1 MKHVFL
7 ALGVVFLL
15 ATCKKDV
22 PQKQLSV
29 VVTPDVGGSVT
40 PSSGTYAMG
49 STVKVLATPAA
60 EYIFKEW
67 SGGYSGTTN
76 PANIVM
82 DADKTVS
89 CVFEKRQYPLSLTI
103 VGSGTVKEEIIKV
116 AAASTN
122 YTSGTTV
129 RLTPKPIDGYQFKGW
144 SGDNTTTT
152 TPLDLVISKA
162 TNLTCTF
169 EKMTITSIKIDNLLD
184 TLVISKKHKYVVK
197 GVYTN
202 GSTIDLSDSVKI
214 TASTSGINVLSDRN
228 LVGAQ
233 SGSSVLN
240 ITYNNLTLKDTAYV
254 SSIEEIKIIDSYLAT
269 PATGSKLIVPVVIIN
284 YYATLNGVDIDTKR
298 QPSYSSL
305 DPITID
311 DLKTSTLDN
320 LKLTKFGFEEG
331 SKYKGFGDSTAI
343 PYVGIRVVKYLN
355 IYDIKRGQTA
365 DNSITPVYEPDY
377 IDIFSKI
384 DMENLVNN
392 LGVKEV
398 WFSLRPLSS
407 EYPVVKNENLDPANF
422 INIPE
427 SKMSSPFYPY
437 DVSNSARLLNLP
449 KYKKTYVLY
458 GFNLHRSFAENIHN
472 KGHQIERQFTHIDES
487 VGGGLE
493 TDQSLFRNLFV
504 GEKTSSPYR
513 SPSGRAGNTHFP
525 PNATKDYEYSGT
537 QFVESD
543 IDNWQP
549 SGGVKKSINY
559 KTWFDR
565 SYNYPITSKLTK
577 ASIDQNDQFKWFV
590 YWYQSIPGYKNNIE
604 YKYFKDN
611 KTYKLENWWDL
622 LYNWDDVMTNNKTL
636 WVK

>member
-7 ALGVVFLL
+7 ALGVVFLF
-15 ATCKKDV
+15 ATCKKDI

-40 PSSGTYAMG
+40 PNSGSYAMG

-103 VGSGTVKEEIIKV
+103 VGSGTVKEEIIKI

-129 RLTPKPIDGYQFKGW
+129 RLTPQPTDGYQFKGW

-152 TPLDLVISKA
+152 TPLDLIISKA

-233 SGSSVLN
+233 SGKIILSIS
-240 ITYNNLTLKDTAYV
+240 YNNLLVKDTAHISEIENV
-254 SSIEEIKIIDSYLAT
+254 DLSSLPFLTTPSNSSAKI
-269 PATGSKLIVPVVIIN
+269 IVPVVVVN
-284 YYATLNGVDIDTKR
+284 YYPTLNGIDIDTKR
-298 QPSYSSL
+298 APGYGSL
-305 DPITID
+305 SPITIQS
-311 DLKTSTLDN
+311 LKNRTIDYIT
-320 LKLTKFGFEEG
+320 LTKYGLEEG
-331 SKYKGFGDSTAI
+331 SKYRGYNNSTQLSNVSFKI
-343 PYVGIRVVKYLN
+343 VKFVNVYE
-355 IYDIKRGQTA
+355 IKRGMEGVPLATA
-365 DNSITPVYEPDY
+365 GLQDKLTPVFQPDY
-377 IDIFSKI
+377 FDIFTKI
-384 DMENLVNN
+384 NLQNLVNDN
-392 LGVKEV
+392 GVKEV

-407 EYPVVKNENLDPANF
+407 EYPVVKDTLTNGLTAANF
-422 INIPE
+422 INLPE
-427 SKMSSPFYPY
+427 SNMSSPTG
-437 DVSNSARLLNLP
+437 DVSNSYKISNDLP
-449 KYKKTYVLY
+449 VYDKTYVVY
-458 GFNLHRSFAENIHN
+458 GYNIETSPANNIHN
-472 KGHQIERQFTHIDES
+472 RGHQIEAQLQS
-487 VGGGLE
+487 VDNGIFGENTATFL
-493 TDQSLFRNLFV
+493 NKFV
-504 GEKTSSPYR
+504 GITIGKNNNKPI
-513 SPSGRAGNTHFP
+513 GRAGMTHFP
-525 PNATKDYEYSGT
+525 PNTSTDYDYDNKSL
-537 QFVESD
+537 VESD
-543 IDNWQP
+543 IEDWKPLGGSKKLINSDRWIGLQLSKYP
-549 SGGVKKSINY
+549 SLISTIDDYNKDPQY
-559 KTWFDR
+559 KWLIF
-565 SYNYPITSKLTK
+565 
-577 ASIDQNDQFKWFV
+577 WM
-590 YWYQSIPGYKNNIE
+590 QSIPGYNNGITGVN
-604 YKYFKDN
+604 D
-611 KTYKLENWWDL
+611 WWDL
-622 LYNWDDVMTNNKTL
+622 FYNWDNAVKNKSKLNN
-636 WVK
+636 